1 MTAAI
6 NYYRCALQYPADRY
20 FKDPN
25 PIKVPVLSIFGTA
38 DKYLSVASAE
48 GTKKYVKML
57 KQEFLE
63 GVGHWVQME
72 NPDKVNRIMREYLS
86 E

>member
-6 NYYRCALQYPADRY
+6 NYYRCAMQYPASGLTY
-20 FKDPN
+20 FKD

-48 GTKKYVKML
+48 GTKKYVKTL

-72 NPDKVNRIMREYLS
+72 NPDKVNRIMREYLL

>member
-1 MTAAI
+1 MTFGPV
-6 NYYRCALQYPADRY
+6 YY
-20 FKDPN
+20 KDED

-38 DKYLSVASAE
+38 DKYLSVASAK
-48 GTKKYVKML
+48 GTQRYVETL
-57 KQEFLE
+57 RQEVLE

-72 NPDKVNRIMREYLS
+72 SPDQVNKIMSDYLL

>member
-1 MTAAI
+1 MMSTRI
-6 NYYRCALQYPADRY
+6 YY
-20 FKDPN
+20 
-25 PIKVPVLSIFGTA
+25 I
-38 DKYLSVASAE
+38 ASAE

-72 NPDKVNRIMREYLS
+72 NPDKVNRIMREYLL